1 MSRAASV
8 ACGSAGFVGLPRV
21 SRFEFPAA
29 LRSSFPLPLESHFI
43 APRIRPE
50 KSCLNK
56 SVIITEL
63 PACRL

>member
-1 MSRAASV
+1 MSRAASL

-21 SRFEFPAA
+21 SRFELPAA
-29 LRSSFPLPLESHFI
+29 LRSSFPLPL